1 MVEKKKAAQQSR
13 ARERVIG
20 LQRFSRNEGGEEAD
34 YAILH
39 IG

>member
-1 MVEKKKAAQQSR
+1 MVEKKQHSTAE
-13 ARERVIG
+13 RERVRDT
-20 LQRFSRNEGGEEAD
+20 QQFCRNEGGEEAN

>member
-1 MVEKKKAAQQSR
+1 MVEKKSSTAE
-13 ARERVIG
+13 RERVRG
-20 LQRFSRNEGGEEAD
+20 TQQFSRNEGGEEAN